1 MKSISVLPKS
11 IIVLLSFLAVI
22 GLCLLCLL
30 WGVIVRN
37 GLVQEDENVSTAWA
51 NVQTQYQRRADLI
64 PNLVNTVK
72 GYAKHE
78 EQTFKEVVEARAKAT
93 QITVNPE
100 NLTPEKLKEYQ
111 AAQGELGSAL
121 GKLIAV
127 SENYPQLKA
136 NENFMEL
143 QAQLEGTENRINE
156 SRKRYNESVQS
167 YNVKVRTFPSNLIAN
182 ICGFQTKN
190 KFEADAAAQNAPKVE
205 F

>member
-11 IIVLLSFLAVI
+11 MIVLLSFLAII
-22 GLCLLCLL
+22 GLGLL
-30 WGVIVRN
+30 WGVGVRN

-156 SRKRYNESVQS
+156 SRKGYNESVQS
-167 YNVKVRTFPSNLIAN
+167 YNLKVRTFPANLVAGL
-182 ICGFQTKN
+182 CGFQTKN
-190 KFEADAAAQNAPKVE
+190 KFEAEAAAQNAPKVE

>member
-11 IIVLLSFLAVI
+11 MIVLLSFLAII
-22 GLCLLCLL
+22 GLGLL
-30 WGVIVRN
+30 WGVGVRN
-37 GLVQEDENVSTAWA
+37 GLVQEEENVSTAWA

-121 GKLIAV
+121 GKLFAV

-143 QAQLEGTENRINE
+143 QALLEGTENRINE

-167 YNVKVRTFPSNLIAN
+167 YNLKVRTFPANLVASL
-182 ICGFQTKN
+182 CGFQTKN
-190 KFEADAAAQNAPKVE
+190 KFEAEAAAQNAPKVE

>member
-11 IIVLLSFLAVI
+11 IIVLLSFFAVI
-22 GLCLLCLL
+22 GLCLL

-167 YNVKVRTFPSNLIAN
+167 YNVKVRTFPSNLIAK

>member
-11 IIVLLSFLAVI
+11 IIVLLSFFAVI
-22 GLCLLCLL
+22 GLCLL

-78 EQTFKEVVEARAKAT
+78 EQTFKQVVEARAKAT

>member
-11 IIVLLSFLAVI
+11 MIVLLSFLAVI
-22 GLCLLCLL
+22 GLCLL

-37 GLVQEDENVSTAWA
+37 GLVKEDENVSTAWA

-93 QITVNPE
+93 
-100 NLTPEKLKEYQ
+100 EKLKEYQ

>member
-11 IIVLLSFLAVI
+11 MIVLLSFLAII
-22 GLCLLCLL
+22 GLGLL
-30 WGVIVRN
+30 WGVGVRN

-167 YNVKVRTFPSNLIAN
+167 YNLKVRTFPANLVAGL
-182 ICGFQTKN
+182 CGFQTKN
-190 KFEADAAAQNAPKVE
+190 KFEAEAAAQNAPKVE

>member
-11 IIVLLSFLAVI
+11 MIVLLSFLAII
-22 GLCLLCLL
+22 GLGLL
-30 WGVIVRN
+30 WGVGVRN

-190 KFEADAAAQNAPKVE
+190 KFEAEAAAQNAPKVE